1 MADDEYVARWIE
13 YFYPET
19 FDFETR
25 KGTMRNLAG
34 LRDAAL
40 LKDFEYSMTAMRQTQ
55 LDLEIVEI
63 PKTYDSAHLQ
73 AIHQHLFQDVYEW
86 AGEFRTVDIAKAGK
100 AFAQL
105 GTGDLDRYLE
115 HVVDRVAE
123 TPWARLDEEG
133 FVSAISDVYSHLNQA
148 HPFREGNGRTSKVFL
163 EHITQQSQFV
173 LNFNQ
178 ASRFDWNIGS
188 QSSRPMDD
196 GIAPRPEK
204 LKDVMSM
211 ITTARAVERHPPRV
225 ERPTIK
231 NLFGSST
238 SHSPLLPPPTDPE
251 TGPRL

>member
-105 GTGDLDRYLE
+105 GTGDLDRY
-115 HVVDRVAE
+115 
-123 TPWARLDEEG
+123 P
-133 FVSAISDVYSHLNQA
+133 
-148 HPFREGNGRTSKVFL
+148 
-163 EHITQQSQFV
+163 
-173 LNFNQ
+173 
-178 ASRFDWNIGS
+178 
-188 QSSRPMDD
+188 
-196 GIAPRPEK
+196 
-204 LKDVMSM
+204 
-211 ITTARAVERHPPRV
+211 
-225 ERPTIK
+225 
-231 NLFGSST
+231 ST
-238 SHSPLLPPPTDPE
+238 
-251 TGPRL
+251 